1 MNERTDLV
9 VIDLDKI
16 VAILS
21 DRLALI
27 LGEKTKAF
35 IADNDDVTL
44 RQHAEGEVADEK
56 KTMLV
61 GPQEKLEAFYQ
72 ELDSIFVDIQK
83 KLGMEEK
90 EDEQSKDETV

>member
-44 RQHAEGEVADEK
+44 RQQAEG
-56 KTMLV
+56 
-61 GPQEKLEAFYQ
+61 
-72 ELDSIFVDIQK
+72 
-83 KLGMEEK
+83 
-90 EDEQSKDETV
+90 